1 MSKSYK
7 RNRIEKLPPEIRYY
21 IAEFV
26 PHKNNVE
33 YPYIPLF
40 KNIILD
46 WYNKYRVYDTA
57 IVYRSYIE
65 IYENI
70 LHGAFIHCCWVRAG
84 PWTEGPP
91 SAPGELLSLPHTL
104 PWPVSCFDRALEQR
118 A

>member
-21 IAEFV
+21 IAEFI

-40 KNIILD
+40 KNIILN

-57 IVYRSYIE
+57 TVYRNYRE
-65 IYENI
+65 IYENGI
-70 LHGAFIHCCWVRAG
+70 SQEDPPFMKHAFKHIR
-84 PWTEGPP
+84 TESKYYSIYMNYAVGQFQKIAKRY
-91 SAPGELLSLPHTL
+91 SH
-104 PWPVSCFDRALEQR
+104 
-118 A
+118 